1 MSAFPPLAIAGHPPS
16 CGALGMPNV
25 SVNHRRTIGW
35 KARSA
40 PLDALDCFGPRRDV
54 ATSALRDRAAG
65 RDSAFVSG
73 TPRPTNGQ
81 PRSGRLVD
89 RPANRLQD
97 NEIGLGPHGT
107 KLVFTGGNHLH
118 ALHSFLASARSQ
130 PSVIQDIRYAV
141 RKLSRTPGFTAI
153 AAFTLALAIGATT
166 AIFSVI
172 DGVLLKPLPFRD
184 PERVV
189 RVTNIRDGNRL
200 PSSTPDFNDFRAQA
214 KSFSSMAGIDNQ
226 AMNLTGGSDPERV
239 SAARVGASFWTLL
252 GVTPTVG
259 RGFAPNEDTPAAG
272 RSVVLSD
279 GLWKRRFGADRRI
292 VGRTIA
298 LDGNTYTVIGVAP
311 PRFAF
316 PDRPDLW
323 IPLVFGPDDLDPS
336 NRGSHWM
343 GIIARLSP
351 NVTNAQA
358 TSEMVALTRRL
369 EQQYPESNTGLS
381 AAVIPMQEYLVGDV
395 RPALYVMLGAVA
407 FVLLIACANVANLL
421 LVRAASRESEMAV
434 RTALGA
440 GSWRIVRQ
448 LVIESVLLAV
458 IGGVFGTMLAL
469 WGVDLLLALAPEGLP
484 RIDEVTVNASVLLF
498 TAGVTALTGVLFGIF
513 PALHTARANVSGM
526 LKEGM
531 RGSSGGV
538 ASRRARNTLVM
549 AEMALAVVLLVG
561 AGLLI
566 RSFSK
571 LLAVDP
577 GFRPER
583 VVTFSIAAPDTKYGK
598 YPQRRALVADLIE
611 RMKRIPGSQS
621 AAVVTGLPLSNMM
634 MRTVAHIEG
643 TPQERPSERK
653 ITDIAM
659 VTPGYF
665 ATMGIPMVSG
675 RDFSDR
681 DGSGAPVVAI
691 VNQEFVK
698 RYFPNENPL
707 GKRIRL
713 GWEQDTSA
721 TGGNMTLGGEI
732 VGVVGNVKRR
742 GLSQEVYPETY
753 ASFMQP
759 TFSNFNVVV
768 RSTADPSTVMAAIRA
783 QVREADRDL
792 PLSELRQL
800 KELVSASVSRPRFYT
815 TVLGVFAA
823 IALVL
828 AAVGIYG
835 VISYAVSL
843 RTRELGI
850 RIALG
855 ASGRQV
861 SRLVLQQGVG
871 LALAGVAIGGAGS
884 YWLTRLLGKL
894 LFGVSAKDPL
904 TFVGVAALLTAIAA
918 VASFVPARRAAR
930 VDPLLAMRE

>member
-1 MSAFPPLAIAGHPPS
+1 M
-16 CGALGMPNV
+16 
-25 SVNHRRTIGW
+25 
-35 KARSA
+35 
-40 PLDALDCFGPRRDV
+40 
-54 ATSALRDRAAG
+54 
-65 RDSAFVSG
+65 
-73 TPRPTNGQ
+73 
-81 PRSGRLVD
+81 
-89 RPANRLQD
+89 
-97 NEIGLGPHGT
+97 
-107 KLVFTGGNHLH
+107 
-118 ALHSFLASARSQ
+118 
-130 PSVIQDIRYAV
+130 IQDIRYAV

-172 DGVLLKPLPFRD
+172 DGVLLKPLPFQD
-184 PERVV
+184 PGRVV
-189 RVTNIRDGNRL
+189 RVNSMRQGNRL
-200 PSSTPDFNDFRAQA
+200 PSSTPDFIDIRTQS
-214 KSFSSMAGIDNQ
+214 KSFSAMAGIDNQ
-226 AMNLTGGSDPERV
+226 AMNLTGGSEPERV
-239 SAARVGASFWTLL
+239 RAARVGAPFWSLL
-252 GVTPTVG
+252 GVSPALG
-259 RGFAPNEDTPAAG
+259 RGFAPNEDSQAAG
-272 RSVVLSD
+272 RAVVLSD
-279 GLWKRRFGADRRI
+279 GLWKRRFGADKRI
-292 VGRTIA
+292 VGKPIA

-311 PRFAF
+311 PKFSF
-316 PDRPDLW
+316 PDRPDVW
-323 IPLVFGPDDLDPS
+323 IPLVFGADELDAAG
-336 NRGSHWM
+336 RGAHWM
-343 GIIARLSP
+343 GIVARLAP
-351 NVTNAQA
+351 NVTAKQA
-358 TSEMVALTRRL
+358 TSELVTLTRRL
-369 EQQYPESNTGLS
+369 EQLYPESNTNMSAEVLS
-381 AAVIPMQEYLVGDV
+381 MQEYLVGDV

-458 IGGVFGTMLAL
+458 VGGLFGTLLAL

-484 RIDEVTVNASVLLF
+484 RIDEVSVNATVLLF

-513 PALHTARANVSGM
+513 PAVSAARANVSGM

-583 VVTFSIAAPDTKYGK
+583 VMTFSIAAPDTKYGQ
-598 YPQRRALVADLIE
+598 YAQRRALVADLIE
-611 RMKRIPGSQS
+611 RMKRVPGSQG

-634 MRTVAHIEG
+634 MRTQAHIEG
-643 TPQERPSERK
+643 TPQERPGERK
-653 ITDIAM
+653 VTDVAM

-665 ATMGIPMVSG
+665 TTMGIRLVSG
-675 RDFSDR
+675 RDFTER
-681 DGSGAPVVAI
+681 DGSGARVVSI

-698 RYFPNENPL
+698 RYFPNENPI
-707 GKRIRL
+707 GKRIQL
-713 GWEQDTSA
+713 GWEQDTAA

-742 GLSQEVYPETY
+742 GLSQDVYPETY

-783 QVREADRDL
+783 QVRELDRDL
-792 PLSELRQL
+792 PLSELREL

-815 TVLGVFAA
+815 MVLGVFAS

-855 ASGRQV
+855 ATGRQV
-861 SRLVLQQGVG
+861 SRLVLRQGVG
-871 LALAGVAIGGAGS
+871 LALVGVVIGGAGS

-904 TFVGVAALLTAIAA
+904 TFVGVAGLLTVIAA

>member
-1 MSAFPPLAIAGHPPS
+1 ML
-16 CGALGMPNV
+16 
-25 SVNHRRTIGW
+25 
-35 KARSA
+35 
-40 PLDALDCFGPRRDV
+40 
-54 ATSALRDRAAG
+54 
-65 RDSAFVSG
+65 
-73 TPRPTNGQ
+73 
-81 PRSGRLVD
+81 
-89 RPANRLQD
+89 
-97 NEIGLGPHGT
+97 
-107 KLVFTGGNHLH
+107 
-118 ALHSFLASARSQ
+118 
-130 PSVIQDIRYAV
+130 QDIRYAV

-189 RVTNIRDGNRL
+189 RVTNMRDGNRMV
-200 PSSTPDFNDFRAQA
+200 SSVPDYLDIRTQS
-214 KSFSSMAGIDNQ
+214 KSYSSLAAIDAQ
-226 AMNLTGGSDPERV
+226 AMNLTGGSEPERV
-239 SAARVGASFWTLL
+239 AAARVGAAFWSLL
-252 GVTPTVG
+252 GVTPEIG
-259 RGFAPNEDTPAAG
+259 RGFAPNEDSLSAG
-272 RSVVLSD
+272 RTVMLSD

-292 VGRTIA
+292 VGKTIA
-298 LDGNTYTVIGVAP
+298 LDGNSYTVIGVAP
-311 PRFAF
+311 AGFSF
-316 PDRPDLW
+316 PDRPDVW
-323 IPLVFGPDDLDPS
+323 IPLVFSQDDVNPEG
-336 NRGSHWM
+336 RGAHWM
-343 GIIARLSP
+343 GIIGRLAP
-351 NVTNAQA
+351 NVTVAQA
-358 TSEMVALTRRL
+358 TSELVTITRRL
-369 EQQYPESNTGLS
+369 EQQYPESNTNMTG
-381 AAVIPMQEYLVGDV
+381 AVIPMQEYMVGDV

-448 LVIESVLLAV
+448 LVIESVLLAGL
-458 IGGVFGTMLAL
+458 GGVFGTLLAL
-469 WGVDLLLALAPEGLP
+469 WGVDLLLAMAPNGLP
-484 RIDEVTVNASVLLF
+484 RINEVSVNGSVLLF
-498 TAGVTALTGVLFGIF
+498 TAAVTVLTGVLFGMF

-526 LKEGM
+526 LKDAT

-566 RSFSK
+566 RSFTK

-577 GFRPER
+577 GFRAER
-583 VVTFSIAAPDTKYGK
+583 VVTFAIAAPDTKYGQ
-598 YPQRRALVADLIE
+598 YAQRRVLATNLIE
-611 RMKRIPGSQS
+611 RMKRVPGAQG
-621 AAVVTGLPLSNMM
+621 AAIVTGMPLTNIM
-634 MRTVAHIEG
+634 MRTSAHIVG
-643 TPQERPSERK
+643 TPPERPAERK
-653 ITDIAM
+653 VTDVAM
-659 VTPGYF
+659 ATPGYF
-665 ATMGIPMVSG
+665 ATMGIPLISG
-675 RDFSDR
+675 RDFTDR

-698 RYFPNENPL
+698 RYFPNENPI
-707 GKRIRL
+707 GKRIEL
-713 GWEQDTSA
+713 GWEQDTAA

-742 GLSQEVYPETY
+742 GLSREVFPETY

-759 TFSNFNVVV
+759 TFSNFSVVV

-783 QVREADRDL
+783 QVRELDRDL
-792 PLSELRQL
+792 PLSELRQV

-815 TVLGVFAA
+815 TILGVFAA

-861 SRLVLQQGVG
+861 SGLVLQQGVG
-871 LALAGVAIGGAGS
+871 LAIAGVLLGGAGA
-884 YWLTRLLGKL
+884 YWLTRLLSKL
-894 LFGVSAKDPL
+894 LFGVSATDPL

-918 VASFVPARRAAR
+918 IASFVPARRAAK

>member
-1 MSAFPPLAIAGHPPS
+1 M
-16 CGALGMPNV
+16 N
-25 SVNHRRTIGW
+25 
-35 KARSA
+35 
-40 PLDALDCFGPRRDV
+40 
-54 ATSALRDRAAG
+54 
-65 RDSAFVSG
+65 
-73 TPRPTNGQ
+73 
-81 PRSGRLVD
+81 
-89 RPANRLQD
+89 
-97 NEIGLGPHGT
+97 
-107 KLVFTGGNHLH
+107 
-118 ALHSFLASARSQ
+118 
-130 PSVIQDIRYAV
+130 QDIRYAV
-141 RKLSRTPGFTAI
+141 RKLSRTPGFTVI

-189 RVTNIRDGNRL
+189 RVTNIRDGNRQV
-200 PSSTPDFNDFRAQA
+200 SSVPDFLDIRTQS
-214 KSFSSMAGIDNQ
+214 KSYSSLAAIDGQ
-226 AMNLTGGSDPERV
+226 AMNLTGGSEPERV
-239 SAARVGASFWTLL
+239 QAARVGPTFWNLL
-252 GVTPTVG
+252 GVTPVVG
-259 RGFAPNEDTPAAG
+259 RGFAPNEDSQSAG
-272 RSVVLSD
+272 RTVVLGD
-279 GLWKRRFGADRRI
+279 GLWKRRFGQDPRI
-292 VGRTIA
+292 VGKTIA
-298 LDGNTYTVIGVAP
+298 LDGNSYTVIGIAP
-311 PRFAF
+311 AGFSF

-323 IPLVFGPDDLDPS
+323 IPFVFSQDDVNPEG
-336 NRGSHWM
+336 RGAHWL
-343 GIIARLSP
+343 GIIGRLAP
-351 NVTNAQA
+351 NVTVAQA
-358 TSEMVALTRRL
+358 TSELVTITRRL
-369 EQQYPESNTGLS
+369 EQQYPESNTGMTG
-381 AAVIPMQEYLVGDV
+381 AVIPMQEYMVGDV

-448 LVIESVLLAV
+448 LVIESVLLAIV
-458 IGGVFGTMLAL
+458 GGVLGTLLAL
-469 WGVDLLLALAPEGLP
+469 WGVDLLLAMAPQGLP
-484 RIDEVTVNASVLLF
+484 RINEVSVNASVLLF
-498 TAGVTALTGVLFGIF
+498 TAGVTALTGVLFGLF
-513 PALHTARANVSGM
+513 PALHATRANVSGM
-526 LKEGM
+526 LKDAM

-549 AEMALAVVLLVG
+549 VEMALAVVLLVG

-571 LLAVDP
+571 LVAVDP
-577 GFRPER
+577 GFRAER
-583 VVTFSIAAPDTKYGK
+583 VVTFSIAAPDTKYGQ
-598 YPQRRALVADLIE
+598 YAQRRELVSNLIE
-611 RMKRIPGSQS
+611 RMKRVPGAQG

-634 MRTVAHIEG
+634 MRTSAHIVG
-643 TPQERPSERK
+643 TPAERPAERK
-653 ITDIAM
+653 VTDVAM

-665 ATMGIPMVSG
+665 TTMGIPLRSG
-675 RDFSDR
+675 RDFTDR

-698 RYFPNENPL
+698 RYFPNENPI
-707 GKRIRL
+707 GKRIEL
-713 GWEQDTSA
+713 GWEQDTAA

-732 VGVVGNVKRR
+732 VGVVANVKRR

-753 ASFMQP
+753 ASYMQP
-759 TFSNFNVVV
+759 TFSNFSVVV
-768 RSTADPSTVMAAIRA
+768 RSTSDPSTVMAAIRA
-783 QVREADRDL
+783 QVRELDRDL

-815 TVLGVFAA
+815 TILGVFAS
-823 IALVL
+823 IALIL

-855 ASGRQV
+855 ATGRQV
-861 SRLVLQQGVG
+861 SGLVLQQGVG
-871 LALAGVAIGGAGS
+871 LAIAGVVVGGAGA
-884 YWLTRLLGKL
+884 YWLTRLLSKM
-894 LFGVSAKDPL
+894 LFGVSATDPL